1 MRSNFE
7 EASVTVVESEDLTKS
22 PWNLAAPGISGS
34 PRLLDIGGVP
44 YLTPHVQRH
53 KLYDM
58 RDYPSMT
65 GLSKGL
71 VIGAGA
77 APWPYL
83 NRNAE
88 MMPNLFVEEDKSI
101 SVQKTKI
108 SRTYDHD
115 DSYTTEKLPTDETRN
130 SLLGS
135 LFVSQG
141 KTVLSTLV
149 ANDPGLDLRP
159 EHSHGWGEEGQGGH
173 YHGDT
178 TPDIVEYTGYYSLA
192 EEVFRVDRP
201 GYGAQLGKHG

>member
-1 MRSNFE
+1 MGSVSKTLKSKDLPVESHMFDKLTIEQVGTVLEDGLISNFE
-7 EASVTVVESEDLTKS
+7 EASITVVECEDLTRS
-22 PWNLAAPGISGS
+22 PWNLAAAGISGS
-34 PRLLDIGGVP
+34 QRLLDIGGVP
-44 YLTPHVQRH
+44 YLTTHAQRH

-88 MMPNLFVEEDKSI
+88 MMANLFVEEDKSI

-115 DSYTTEKLPTDETRN
+115 DSYTTEKYLQMKQEILCLETFL
-130 SLLGS
+130 SL
-135 LFVSQG
+135 
-141 KTVLSTLV
+141 KENI
-149 ANDPGLDLRP
+149 AM
-159 EHSHGWGEEGQGGH
+159 
-173 YHGDT
+173 Y
-178 TPDIVEYTGYYSLA
+178 
-192 EEVFRVDRP
+192 
-201 GYGAQLGKHG
+201 

>member
-1 MRSNFE
+1 MGSVSKTLKSKDLPVESHMFDKLSLEQVATVLEDGLKSIFE
-7 EASVTVVESEDLTKS
+7 EASVTVVECEDLTKS

-34 PRLLDIGGVP
+34 PRLLDIGGVS

-58 RDYPSMT
+58 RDYPNMT

-108 SRTYDHD
+108 SRTYYHD
-115 DSYTTEKLPTDETRN
+115 DSYTTEKYLQMKQEILCLETFL
-130 SLLGS
+130 SL
-135 LFVSQG
+135 
-141 KTVLSTLV
+141 KENI
-149 ANDPGLDLRP
+149 AM
-159 EHSHGWGEEGQGGH
+159 
-173 YHGDT
+173 Y
-178 TPDIVEYTGYYSLA
+178 
-192 EEVFRVDRP
+192 
-201 GYGAQLGKHG
+201 